1 MSAALVVLGTA
12 GCGGP
17 TIVNTDTP
25 WTPAQATSPAPE
37 LPPHNGN
44 RQLADAAEFYV
55 PEPGQKAYR
64 FASPSGRWYCA
75 IIPHT
80 SASCRPAASATLSI
94 TGAPTAVPGPDG
106 ETTAPDTVLI
116 DRDGDVQFVATAP
129 ETDTETD
136 TGSDP
141 DADPPVTLPF
151 GQVLAVAG
159 FRCNVQEASGI
170 SCGSETSAKGF
181 TFSADGY
188 TPVYTDVPR

>member
-1 MSAALVVLGTA
+1 MSVALLVLVTA
-12 GCGGP
+12 GCGSP
-17 TIVNTDTP
+17 TIVDTGTP
-25 WTPAQATSPAPE
+25 WTPTQAASPAPE

-55 PEPGQKAYR
+55 PAPGRNAYR
-64 FASPSGRWYCA
+64 FAGPSGRWYCA
-75 IIPHT
+75 IIPHI

-106 ETTAPDTVLI
+106 ESTAPDTVLI
-116 DRDGDVQFVATAP
+116 DRDSDVRFLATAP
-129 ETDTETD
+129 EIDAETD
-136 TGSDP
+136 P
-141 DADPPVTLPF
+141 DPPVTLPF